1 LFGRVKEVYSLSTE
15 RERRLAF
22 ASRQGFHENTVTF
35 RLNSAIEIWL
45 GPPIFLCV
53 FMFRTSQICNFFK
66 FDSSFMD
73 TLHQAPGLTS
83 ILSLTRTPGV
93 ALFANSIAFSRAAPE
108 RTVPDSV
115 ISFLSPIAITLMSAS
130 FNCASLSSFARTAFC
145 NSKSLSLAVFGAVDE
160 LGVVLVPGCRS
171 RSSHPAKTI
180 FRPNSSEIK
189 INVFIGDPLIR
200 WLHKGCA
207 NFLNELV
214 GSDFCDLLLKQTDA
228 YFNAS
233 ETKQL

>member
-1 LFGRVKEVYSLSTE
+1 
-15 RERRLAF
+15 
-22 ASRQGFHENTVTF
+22 
-35 RLNSAIEIWL
+35 
-45 GPPIFLCV
+45 
-53 FMFRTSQICNFFK
+53 
-66 FDSSFMD
+66 
-73 TLHQAPGLTS
+73 
-83 ILSLTRTPGV
+83 
-93 ALFANSIAFSRAAPE
+93 
-108 RTVPDSV
+108 
-115 ISFLSPIAITLMSAS
+115 MSAS

-145 NSKSLSLAVFGAVDE
+145 NSKSLSLAVFGAVDG

-171 RSSHPAKTI
+171 RSSHPLKAI

-189 INVFIGDPLIR
+189 IKCFHRGPSDSL
-200 WLHKGCA
+200 LHKGCA